1 MEPYLKLVK
10 FGTMMQFSK
19 IFRPVTY
26 PAEYFHRSSTTSFIL
41 NILLISLPEG
51 EAEEKQLVYIR
62 ILNTNEN
69 CLLPLPRSSFM
80 AFLVSFVLKWK
91 KTNLFLCHLVSFG
104 VQTFHH
110 YIQSCIMS
118 IFYTDHF
125 CPTKFTQIYL
135 SMTDSVISVTL
146 CNSDYIITGTRIEDV
161 TTPYPVVGSTV
172 SMNCSVRVSKDH
184 YR

>member
-1 MEPYLKLVK
+1 MSAFFGLFRLALVDLEAHQLAFSPRDGLSVFSASVTKHAGKLSCFLRCFIPISCMEPYLKLVK

-80 AFLVSFVLKWK
+80 AFLVSFVLK
-91 KTNLFLCHLVSFG
+91 
-104 VQTFHH
+104 
-110 YIQSCIMS
+110 
-118 IFYTDHF
+118 
-125 CPTKFTQIYL
+125 
-135 SMTDSVISVTL
+135 
-146 CNSDYIITGTRIEDV
+146 
-161 TTPYPVVGSTV
+161 
-172 SMNCSVRVSKDH
+172 
-184 YR
+184 